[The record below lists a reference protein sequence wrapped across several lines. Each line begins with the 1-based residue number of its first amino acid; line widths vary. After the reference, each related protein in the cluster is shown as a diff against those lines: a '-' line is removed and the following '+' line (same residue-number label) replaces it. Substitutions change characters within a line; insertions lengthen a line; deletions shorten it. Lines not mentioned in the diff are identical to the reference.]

1 MLIAM
6 TTRAEMVVRAQGFTI
21 GGVRILAGL
30 MWLANLHWKVP
41 TDFGEANGGGLYK
54 YVAAGADNAPLAPY
68 RWALRELVLPNF
80 QLFGWFTLISEAVV
94 AALLLI
100 GYRSRLVA
108 LAGAAMAVPIGLSVL
123 YYPRA
128 DEWAWS
134 YLLMIGLHLLLWAVP
149 SGDHLGVDGVLAGAP
164 ARSGRAMRST
174 GIVAVVVGALG
185 LFVARSIDFTG
196 KAAALLG
203 SDAGFANADGGVTR
217 RWELKFLFFN
227 PLWAL
232 LTVACVALPQAL
244 AFGVASGST
253 AAAGLV
259 TAIIAGVLIGILSG
273 GANQISGPT
282 GAMSAVLIV
291 VAGRHG
297 IQGVLVVG
305 FLDGFMILLIGIFR
319 LGKVVS
325 LIPRPVI
332 TGFTSG
338 IAVIISVGQ
347 IDNLL
352 GAVPAV
358 FWSRMLRGP

>member
-41 TDFGEANGGGLYK
+41 TDFGEANGGGFYK
-54 YVAAGADNAPLAPY
+54 YVAAGAVNAPLAPY

-232 LTVACVALPQAL
+232 LTVACGVLLIAGSRKAVL
-244 AFGVASGST
+244 AYV
-253 AAAGLV
+253 AAAGFAALAV
-259 TAIIAGVLIGILSG
+259 
-273 GANQISGPT
+273 
-282 GAMSAVLIV
+282 AVLFQQTFDYMRDDGAV
-291 VAGRHG
+291 QKVSTGTNMAFWGGLAVASALFARR
-297 IQGVLVVG
+297 V
-305 FLDGFMILLIGIFR
+305 
-319 LGKVVS
+319 
-325 LIPRPVI
+325 
-332 TGFTSG
+332 
-338 IAVIISVGQ
+338 
-347 IDNLL
+347 L
-352 GAVPAV
+352 GAGSVQVDAAAASHSPVAAT
-358 FWSRMLRGP
+358 LAE